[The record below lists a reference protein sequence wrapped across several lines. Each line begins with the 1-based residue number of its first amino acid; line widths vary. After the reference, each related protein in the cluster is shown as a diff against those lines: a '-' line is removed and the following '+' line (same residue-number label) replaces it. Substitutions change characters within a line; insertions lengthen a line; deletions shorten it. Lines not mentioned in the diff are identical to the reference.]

1 MAHGDFLSAHGNV
14 YVGKGRH
21 ACKGKI
27 HYAWSYYLFLLS
39 SANRI
44 LNLQRLLHSG
54 LCMGT
59 GMCGL
64 HDKTGSCKL
73 CQDKLW
79 NRLLCQYGYLQVTC
93 FRLYWGKYFCCLSPY
108 EEGNTPCQT

>member
-1 MAHGDFLSAHGNV
+1 MPVAILIDFGYGSWRFLSAHGNV

-44 LNLQRLLHSG
+44 LNLQRLL
-54 LCMGT
+54 
-59 GMCGL
+59 
-64 HDKTGSCKL
+64 
-73 CQDKLW
+73 Q
-79 NRLLCQYGYLQVTC
+79 
-93 FRLYWGKYFCCLSPY
+93 
-108 EEGNTPCQT
+108 